1 MNNNNFYNMNIE
13 EVFQKLQTYE
23 EGLTQKEAS
32 KRIEKYGYNEL
43 KEKEKIHISTII
55 IQELKDPIVL
65 LLGIMIVASIIIGE
79 VIDAIV
85 ILLIVLTDLI
95 IGTVQEYKSTK
106 TIEALKNY
114 VPEKVKV
121 IRDGKE
127 IEVESKYITLGD
139 IVCLSSGDKI
149 PADIRIIE
157 SHNFT
162 VDESILTGESIS
174 VVKDNKKCRGA
185 NLPITQQKNMVFS
198 GTGVITGRA
207 IGIVSKISSQT
218 EIGKIADSIHEVKE
232 EKSPLTIRIEK
243 FSRDISKILIV
254 FSIILGI
261 VLYIKGI
268 SFTEI
273 FVSIIALSVSAMPEG
288 LPLALTMALTIAS
301 NKMMKHKV
309 LTKRLSSVEALGSCS
324 VIASDKTGTLTVNE
338 QTAKKIVLP
347 NNLEYIITGS
357 GYNIEGSITG
367 EKIEYAK
374 EIALLGTINNE
385 AIFTKEDCIGDSI
398 DLAFLVL
405 GKKCKIND
413 NNINII
419 ESIPYESEKQY
430 SAVFYEKNGQTYC
443 TVKGSLEKV
452 SKFCNKI
459 NFLKSNNFQK
469 IEEQNELLSKDGYR
483 VISLANGK
491 VEKKENYT
499 EKDIPPLTF
508 MGLVGF
514 IDSIRKDAKEAIQKC
529 KRAGIKVLMITGD
542 HPLTAFKIAKDLKLT
557 SSYDDV
563 ATDKDITDMLNKDE
577 KVFDKYIQ
585 SKKVFSRVTPLQ
597 KLKIIES
604 LKRQGEFV
612 AVAGDGVNDAPAIK
626 AANIGIAMGGGTD
639 LAKET
644 ANMIVLDD
652 RLHSI
657 VNGVLE
663 GRVAYAN
670 IRKIAYFLLSCG
682 LAEVLFFVLSVLCNM
697 PMPLVAIQL
706 LWLNVVTDGI
716 QDIALSFEKKEKD
729 IMQEPPRSPKEGF
742 FDKVLI
748 NEIVLSGII
757 IGTFVFGLWV
767 YLIKIKNIDIP
778 TARGYVMALM
788 IILQNMHAFN
798 CRSEKKST
806 LDISLKSNPIFGIGI
821 LFSIVLGL
829 IVLKIPIITSIFKT
843 KPIPTVDLSIL
854 LLFGV
859 FMILIMEIYKKIKFH
874 K

>member
-1 MNNNNFYNMNIE
+1 MNNNFYNMSVE
-13 EVFQKLQTYE
+13 EVFQKLHTYK
-23 EGLTQKEAS
+23 EGLTSKEAS

-43 KEKEKIHISTII
+43 KEKEKVHISTII

-65 LLGIMIVASIIIGE
+65 LLGIMIIASLIIGE

-85 ILLIVLTDLI
+85 ILLIVLTDLFL
-95 IGTVQEYKSTK
+95 GTIQEYKSSK
-106 TIEALKNY
+106 TIESLKNY

-127 IEVESKYITLGD
+127 IELESKYLTIGD

-174 VVKDNKKCRGA
+174 VVKDNKICREK
-185 NLPITQQKNMVFS
+185 NLPITSQKNMIFA

-207 IGIVSKISSQT
+207 IGIVSRISKET

-261 VLYIKGI
+261 LLYIKGI

-309 LTKRLSSVEALGSCS
+309 LTKKLSSVEALGSCS

-338 QTAKKIVLP
+338 QTAKKILLP
-347 NNLEYIITGS
+347 NNLEYIISGS
-357 GYNIEGSITG
+357 GYNINGTVAG

-385 AIFTKEDCIGDSI
+385 AVFTKEDCIGDSI

-405 GKKCKIND
+405 GKKCNVND
-413 NNINII
+413 SNINII
-419 ESIPYESEKQY
+419 DSIPYESEKQY
-430 SAVFYEKNGQTYC
+430 SAVFYEKGGEVFC
-443 TVKGSLEKV
+443 TIKGSLEKV
-452 SKFCNKI
+452 SKFCDKI
-459 NFLKSNNFQK
+459 NFLKTYNIQK

-491 VEKKENYT
+491 VEKKDHYT
-499 EKDIPPLTF
+499 EKDISSLTF

-514 IDSIRKDAKEAIQKC
+514 IDPIRKDAKEAIQKC
-529 KRAGIKVLMITGD
+529 KKAGIKVLMITGD

-557 SSYDDV
+557 NSYDDV
-563 ATDKDITDMLNKDE
+563 ATDKDITDMLKKDE
-577 KVFDKYIQ
+577 KTFDNFVKI
-585 SKKVFSRVTPLQ
+585 KKVFSRVSPLQ

-604 LKRQGEFV
+604 LKRQGEYV
-612 AVAGDGVNDAPAIK
+612 AVTGDGVNDAPAIK
-626 AANIGIAMGGGTD
+626 TANIGIAMGSGTD

-663 GRVAYAN
+663 GRVAYSN

-682 LAEVLFFVLSVLCNM
+682 FAEVLFFVLSILCNM

-729 IMQEPPRSPKEGF
+729 IMLEPPRSSKEGF

-748 NEIVLSGII
+748 EEIVFSGIV
-757 IGTFVFGLWV
+757 IGLFVFGLWV
-767 YLIKIKNIDIP
+767 YLIKIKNMDLKN
-778 TARGYVMALM
+778 ARGYVMALM

-798 CRSEKKST
+798 CRSEKQST

-821 LFSIVLGL
+821 LFSIILGL
-829 IVLKIPIITSIFKT
+829 IVLEIPFITTIFKT
-843 KPIPTVDLSIL
+843 KPIPIMDLSIL
-854 LLFGV
+854 LLFGI
-859 FMILIMEIYKKIKFH
+859 FMIIIMEIFKKMKFH